1 MTDTNWNRSLGYRG
15 EIHETLRSS
24 LLDGKIFQTDP
35 NGAFN
40 VVVVSA
46 GGSVLK
52 RSPRTYLTLPAA
64 RKAAARLAETCLRN
78 DKGFFRGIRNNS

>member
-1 MTDTNWNRSLGYRG
+1 MTENWNRTLGYYG

-24 LLDGKIFQTDP
+24 LMDGQVFQKTK
-35 NGAFN
+35 NGPFN
-40 VVVVSA
+40 VAVVSS

-64 RKAAARLAETCLRN
+64 RKAAARLAESCLRN
-78 DKGFFRGIRNNS
+78 DKAFFRGVR